1 MYTIPHLL
9 TVAGLATKRS
19 STSNIIVMNLE
30 RVKISPE
37 FKHNFLLSSSALCSY
52 FRSIKNLL
60 VRQTPPSGKLHFDH
74 WRLVSL

>member
-37 FKHNFLLSSSALCSY
+37 FKHNFLLSSSTVFIL
-52 FRSIKNLL
+52 SIHKES
-60 VRQTPPSGKLHFDH
+60 TGPSNTTQWQIPL
-74 WRLVSL
+74 